1 MDLDKGYYIY
11 TFGCAMNEYD
21 SERISSSLEMRGYHQ
36 VLDTREATI
45 IILNTCSVRAKPE
58 IKIASYL
65 GVIAKDLKRNDRD
78 VVIGLT
84 GCVAQDQGKQLLKDF
99 PLVNFVIGTDAV
111 ANFDELIDRAL
122 EGERFVDV
130 SLMTETFVIEKF
142 KRKSKISAQVTI
154 MKGCENFC
162 TYCIVPYVRGVEVSR
177 EVKEITDE
185 IKALIAGGSKEV
197 MLLGQNVNSYR
208 GKLSDGSLVG
218 FRELLGYV
226 NDIEGVE
233 RIRFITSHPKDF
245 DKDLV
250 DTIAKLDKVCKYIHL
265 PAQSG
270 SNNILEKMNRCYTVE
285 DYKSKIDYAR
295 SVIPEISFSSDFII
309 GFPDETEEEFQ
320 QSLDLI
326 RYVDFDNVF
335 AFKYSSRPGTK
346 AATYKDD
353 LDKATK
359 SRRLAELFALKDE
372 IVTVKLAKLIGK
384 EFEILVS
391 GRSSKDDS
399 QFHGLTE
406 QSRGVAFSST
416 KDLKMG
422 DIVNVR
428 ILEARPNSLLG
439 EEIE

>member
-1 MDLDKGYYIY
+1 MDLNKGYYIY

-21 SERISSSLEMRGYHQ
+21 SERISSSLEIRGYHQ

-111 ANFDELIDRAL
+111 ANFDELIERAL
-122 EGERFVDV
+122 NGERFVDT

-142 KRKSKISAQVTI
+142 KRKSKVSAQVTI

-177 EVKEITDE
+177 DVKEIIDE
-185 IKALIAGGSKEV
+185 VKALIAGGSKEI

-208 GKLSDGSLVG
+208 GKLVDGSIVG
-218 FRELLGYV
+218 FSDLLGYV
-226 NDIEGVE
+226 NDIDGVE

-245 DKDLV
+245 DKELV

-270 SNNILEKMNRCYTVE
+270 SNNILEKMSRCYTVE
-285 DYKSKIDYAR
+285 DYKSKIDYAK
-295 SVIPEISFSSDFII
+295 SVIPNISFSSDFII

-320 QSLDLI
+320 ESLDLI

-346 AATYKDD
+346 AATYKDS
-353 LDKATK
+353 LDNATK

-372 IVTVKLAKLIGK
+372 IVTSKLAKLIGK

-391 GRSSKDDS
+391 GRSSKDNS

-406 QSRGVAFSST
+406 QSRGVAFSSS
-416 KDLKMG
+416 KELKLG

-428 ILEARPNSLLG
+428 ILEAKPNSLLG

>member
-1 MDLDKGYYIY
+1 MDLNKGYYIY

-21 SERISSSLEMRGYHQ
+21 SERISSSLEIRGYHQ

-78 VVIGLT
+78 VIIGLT
-84 GCVAQDQGKQLLKDF
+84 GCVAQDQGKKLLKEF

-111 ANFDELIDRAL
+111 ANFDELIERAL
-122 EGERFVDV
+122 AGERFVDT

-177 EVKEITDE
+177 DVKEITDE
-185 IKALIAGGSKEV
+185 IKALIAGGSKEI

-208 GKLSDGSLVG
+208 GKLENGSIAGFSD
-218 FRELLGYV
+218 LLGSV
-226 NDIEGVE
+226 NEIAGVE

-245 DKDLV
+245 DKELV

-270 SNNILEKMNRCYTVE
+270 SNNVLDKMSRCYTVE
-285 DYKSKIDYAR
+285 DYKSKIDYAK
-295 SVIPEISFSSDFII
+295 SVIPNISFSSDFII

-320 QSLDLI
+320 ESLDLI

-346 AATYKDD
+346 AATYKDS
-353 LDKATK
+353 LDNATK

-391 GRSSKDDS
+391 GRSSKDSS

-406 QSRGVAFSST
+406 QSRGVAFSSS
-416 KDLKMG
+416 KDLKLG
-422 DIVNVR
+422 DMVNVR

>member
-1 MDLDKGYYIY
+1 MDLNKGYYIY

-21 SERISSSLEMRGYHQ
+21 SERISSSLEIRGYHQ

-111 ANFDELIDRAL
+111 ANFDELIERAL
-122 EGERFVDV
+122 NGERFVDT

-142 KRKSKISAQVTI
+142 KRKSKVSAQVTI

-177 EVKEITDE
+177 DVKEIIDE
-185 IKALIAGGSKEV
+185 VKALIAGGSKEI

-208 GKLSDGSLVG
+208 GKLVDGSIVG
-218 FRELLGYV
+218 FSDLLGYV
-226 NDIEGVE
+226 NDIDGVE

-245 DKDLV
+245 DKELV

-270 SNNILEKMNRCYTVE
+270 SNNILEKMSRCYTVE
-285 DYKSKIDYAR
+285 DYKSKIDYAK
-295 SVIPEISFSSDFII
+295 SVIPNISFSSDFII

-320 QSLDLI
+320 ESLDLI

-346 AATYKDD
+346 AATYKDS
-353 LDKATK
+353 LDNATK

-372 IVTVKLAKLIGK
+372 IVTSKLAKLIGK

-406 QSRGVAFSST
+406 QSRGVAFSSS
-416 KDLKMG
+416 KELKLG

-428 ILEARPNSLLG
+428 ILEAKPNSLLG

>member
-1 MDLDKGYYIY
+1 MDLNKGYYIY

-21 SERISSSLEMRGYHQ
+21 SERISSSLEMRGYYQ
-36 VLDTREATI
+36 VLDTREATV

-78 VVIGLT
+78 VIIGLT
-84 GCVAQDQGKQLLKDF
+84 GCVAQDQGKKLLKAF

-122 EGERFVDV
+122 AGERFVDT

-177 EVKEITDE
+177 DVKEITDE
-185 IKALIAGGSKEV
+185 VKALIAGGSKEI

-208 GKLSDGSLVG
+208 GKLTDGSIADFG
-218 FRELLGYV
+218 DLLSYV
-226 NDIEGVE
+226 NDIEGVK

-245 DKDLV
+245 DEELV
-250 DTIAKLDKVCKYIHL
+250 DIIAKLDKVCKYIHL

-270 SNNILEKMNRCYTVE
+270 SNNILEKMSRCYTVE
-285 DYKSKIDYAR
+285 DYKRKIDYAKKI
-295 SVIPEISFSSDFII
+295 IPNISFSSDFIV

-326 RYVDFDNVF
+326 SYAEFDHVF

-346 AATYKDD
+346 AATFSDS

-359 SRRLAELFALKDE
+359 SRRLAELFVLKDE
-372 IVTVKLAKLIGK
+372 IVTRKLEKLIGE
-384 EFEILVS
+384 EFEILIT
-391 GRSSKDDS
+391 GRSSKDSS

-406 QSRGVAFSST
+406 QNRGVAFTST
-416 KDLKMG
+416 KELKLG
-422 DIVNVR
+422 DMVNVR

-439 EEIE
+439 EQIE

>member
-1 MDLDKGYYIY
+1 MDLNKGYYIY

-21 SERISSSLEMRGYHQ
+21 SERISSSLEIRGYHQ

-111 ANFDELIDRAL
+111 ANFDELIERAL
-122 EGERFVDV
+122 NGERFVDT

-142 KRKSKISAQVTI
+142 KRKSKVSAQVTI

-177 EVKEITDE
+177 DVKEIIDE
-185 IKALIAGGSKEV
+185 VKALIAGGSKEI

-208 GKLSDGSLVG
+208 GKLVDGSIVG
-218 FRELLGYV
+218 FSDLLGYV
-226 NDIEGVE
+226 NDIDGVE

-245 DKDLV
+245 DKELV

-270 SNNILEKMNRCYTVE
+270 SNNILEKMSRCYTVE
-285 DYKSKIDYAR
+285 DYKSKIDYAK
-295 SVIPEISFSSDFII
+295 SVIPNISFSSDFII

-320 QSLDLI
+320 ESLDLI

-346 AATYKDD
+346 AATYKDS
-353 LDKATK
+353 LDNATK

-372 IVTVKLAKLIGK
+372 IVTSKLAKLIGK

-406 QSRGVAFSST
+406 QSRGVAFSSS
-416 KDLKMG
+416 KDLKLG

-428 ILEARPNSLLG
+428 ILEAKPNSLLG

>member
-21 SERISSSLEMRGYHQ
+21 SERISSSLEFRGYHQ

-65 GVIAKDLKRNDRD
+65 GVIAKDLKRKDRD

-122 EGERFVDV
+122 AGERFVDT

-162 TYCIVPYVRGVEVSR
+162 TYCIVPYVRGIEVSR
-177 EVKEITDE
+177 DVKEITDE
-185 IKALIAGGSKEV
+185 VKALIAGGSKEIV
-197 MLLGQNVNSYR
+197 LLGQNVNSYR
-208 GKLSDGSLVG
+208 GKSADGGIAG
-218 FRELLGYV
+218 FGDLLGYV
-226 NDIEGVE
+226 NDIDGVE

-245 DKDLV
+245 DKELI

-295 SVIPEISFSSDFII
+295 SVIPNISFSSDFII

-320 QSLDLI
+320 ESLELI
-326 RYVDFDNVF
+326 SYANFDHVF

-346 AATYKDD
+346 AATYKDS

-359 SRRLAELFALKDE
+359 SRRLAELFALKDS
-372 IVTVKLAKLIGK
+372 IVTAKLEKLIGK
-384 EFEILVS
+384 EFEILIS
-391 GRSSKDDS
+391 GRSSKDSS

-406 QSRGVAFSST
+406 QNRGVAFTS
-416 KDLKMG
+416 KRELKLG
-422 DIVNVR
+422 EVVNVR

-439 EEIE
+439 EHIE

>member
-1 MDLDKGYYIY
+1 MDLNKGYYIY

-21 SERISSSLEMRGYHQ
+21 SERISSSLEIRGYHQ

-111 ANFDELIDRAL
+111 ANFDELIERAL
-122 EGERFVDV
+122 NGERFVDT

-142 KRKSKISAQVTI
+142 KRKSKVSAQVTI

-177 EVKEITDE
+177 DVKEIIDE
-185 IKALIAGGSKEV
+185 VKALIAGGSKEI

-208 GKLSDGSLVG
+208 GKLVDGSIVG
-218 FRELLGYV
+218 FSDLLGYV
-226 NDIEGVE
+226 NDIDGVE

-245 DKDLV
+245 DKELV

-270 SNNILEKMNRCYTVE
+270 SNNILEKMSRCYTVE

-295 SVIPEISFSSDFII
+295 SVIPNISFSSDFII

-320 QSLDLI
+320 ESLDLI

-346 AATYKDD
+346 AATYKDS
-353 LDKATK
+353 LDNATK

-372 IVTVKLAKLIGK
+372 IVTSKLAKLIGK

-406 QSRGVAFSST
+406 QSRGVAFSSS
-416 KDLKMG
+416 KDLKLG

-428 ILEARPNSLLG
+428 ILEAKPNSLLG

>member
-1 MDLDKGYYIY
+1 MDLNKGYYIY

-21 SERISSSLEMRGYHQ
+21 SERISSSLEIRGYHQ

-111 ANFDELIDRAL
+111 ANFDELIERAL
-122 EGERFVDV
+122 NGERFVDT

-142 KRKSKISAQVTI
+142 KRKSKVSAQVTN

-177 EVKEITDE
+177 DVKEIIDE
-185 IKALIAGGSKEV
+185 VKALIAGGSKEI

-208 GKLSDGSLVG
+208 GKLVDGSIVG
-218 FRELLGYV
+218 FSDLLGYV
-226 NDIEGVE
+226 NDIDGVE

-245 DKDLV
+245 DKELV

-270 SNNILEKMNRCYTVE
+270 SNNILEKMSRCYTVE

-295 SVIPEISFSSDFII
+295 SVIPNISFSSDFII

-320 QSLDLI
+320 ESLDLI

-346 AATYKDD
+346 AATYKDS
-353 LDKATK
+353 LDNATK

-372 IVTVKLAKLIGK
+372 IVTSKLAKLIGK

-406 QSRGVAFSST
+406 QSRGVAFSSS
-416 KDLKMG
+416 KELKLG

-428 ILEARPNSLLG
+428 ILEAKPNSLLG

>member
-185 IKALIAGGSKEV
+185 IKALIAGGSKEI